1 MSIPKE
7 ALLNRLSSVF
17 SCDSVFQLALA
28 TVVVVFA

>member
-7 ALLNRLSSVF
+7 TLLNRLSSVF
-17 SCDSVFQLALA
+17 SCNSVLQLTLT